1 MDFGFD
7 RDDANRSHLALH
19 DITPDE
25 TEQVMRSEPYE
36 LEIEDHPE
44 DIVRVR
50 YIGETRTGRVLI
62 VLIHGAGT

>member
-25 TEQVMRSEPYE
+25 TEQV
-36 LEIEDHPE
+36 
-44 DIVRVR
+44 
-50 YIGETRTGRVLI
+50 RTSYGFAISARRDQ
-62 VLIHGAGT
+62 GAF

>member
-7 RDDANRSHLALH
+7 RDDATRSHLALH

-50 YIGETRTGRVLI
+50 YIGETRSGSVLI